1 MGKEKG
7 KIRVVCAQCGK
18 VEYVWPSRAKH
29 YKCCSQQ
36 CLGKYNSIHYSMR
49 VTLTCPICGKT
60 YECKQSKINHHRTC
74 GDEECRTAWRKQIN
88 SGKGNP
94 RYKSVESILMSQSTH
109 MPKVHDQSRTIYQ
122 HVVKEILGLT
132 SVQRLPKGYVIHHK
146 DANHSNNDP
155 HNLVVLPKTPHR
167 LIHTIF
173 GNVLIGALHTGR
185 ITRKTFRK
193 ICNDEQ
199 WNFYKEIIDLD
210 VTKQVIVK
218 ESEKKE
224 KQENESV
231 YKQIIIYNKQNED

>member
-1 MGKEKG
+1 MGKEKE
-7 KIRVVCAQCGK
+7 KIRVVCAWCGK
-18 VEYVWPSRAKH
+18 VEYVRPSRAKR
-29 YKCCSQQ
+29 YKCCSQV
-36 CLGKYNSIHYSMR
+36 CLGKYNSKRYSMR

-74 GDEECRTAWRKQIN
+74 GAEECRTAWKKQIN

-132 SVQRLPKGYVIHHK
+132 SVKNLPKGYVIHHK

-155 HNLVVLPKTPHR
+155 HNLVVLPKAPHR
-167 LIHTIF
+167 LIHSIF
-173 GNVLIGALHTGR
+173 GNALIRALHTGR

-210 VTKQVIVK
+210 ITKQVIVK
-218 ESEKKE
+218 ETEKKE

-231 YKQIIIYNKQNED
+231 YKQIIIYNNQNED